1 MLTYLVII
9 VGFYLAGYS
18 SDMEAMGIDRFD
30 TLAIGRESFKTIGRG
45 TSGRAYRISGR

>member
-1 MLTYLVII
+1 MLTYFVIV

-30 TLAIGRESFKTIGRG
+30 TLAIGRETFKTVGRPS
-45 TSGRAYRISGR
+45 SGRAY